1 MQLELKGFII
11 QFFGYPQFKQKI
23 NLILYFHHHILV
35 CQKPKPIIAW
45 FFMKNDWA
53 GNRKY
58 EAQNTLEDSRQI
70 SWPNKQTLLR
80 QCSIE
85 RGFLKWCSL

>member
-1 MQLELKGFII
+1 MDNRDENMQLELKGFII
-11 QFFGYPQFKQKI
+11 QFFGYPKFKQKI
-23 NLILYFHHHILV
+23 NLILYSCLSET
-35 CQKPKPIIAW
+35 KTNNW

-80 QCSIE
+80 Q
-85 RGFLKWCSL
+85 